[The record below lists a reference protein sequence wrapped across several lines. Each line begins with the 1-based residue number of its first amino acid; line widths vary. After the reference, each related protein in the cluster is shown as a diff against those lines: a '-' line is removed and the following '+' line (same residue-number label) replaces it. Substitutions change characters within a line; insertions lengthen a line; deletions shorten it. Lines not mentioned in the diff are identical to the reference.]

1 MTRRVTRR
9 VPRPATRPGA
19 RLGSV
24 RQLRAAALP
33 AALAA
38 ALAATACGDVT
49 GPRAGGG
56 PAGGPG
62 GAPADAA
69 HPGFDI
75 AVYPGDAAL
84 RAWRG
89 ASPYAWTG
97 YYLSA
102 PCHRDASF
110 LGRRAALAAIG
121 FGAAVLYVGQQTWE
135 GVAAASP
142 AGGATVDTVA
152 APGTARAPARAL
164 ARAPVAAPATAR
176 TARLWA
182 QAQPAAPAPTP
193 PGVRAHGQPALAAAT
208 CSRTLLSAAQGAAEG
223 ADAAAA
229 TAAEGFAR
237 GTTVFLDLEPMTVVP
252 EAMRAYYRAWARA
265 VLADGRFRPGVYVH
279 HGNAAAVH
287 ADVRAVYAEF
297 GAAGVPVWVARSAGF
312 ALDRHPAESGFA
324 FAAVWQGALDVRRTW
339 GGVTL
344 TVDENVAAAPSP
356 SAP

>member
-1 MTRRVTRR
+1 MTR
-9 VPRPATRPGA
+9 PAARPAARPGP
-19 RLGSV
+19 RRGLV
-24 RQLRAAALP
+24 RQLRVA

-38 ALAATACGDVT
+38 AACGDVA

-56 PAGGPG
+56 PTGGPG

-75 AVYPGDAAL
+75 AVHPGDAAL
-84 RAWRG
+84 RAWRA

-110 LGRRAALAAIG
+110 LGRRAALDAIG

-142 AGGATVDTVA
+142 ADEATVDTTA
-152 APGTARAPARAL
+152 PPDAPGAARAPARAL
-164 ARAPVAAPATAR
+164 ARAPIAAPATAR

-182 QAQPAAPAPTP
+182 QAQPAAPAPT
-193 PGVRAHGQPALAAAT
+193 GEHAQGRPALAAPT

-223 ADAAAA
+223 ADAAAS

-312 ALDRHPAESGFA
+312 ALDRHPSESGFA